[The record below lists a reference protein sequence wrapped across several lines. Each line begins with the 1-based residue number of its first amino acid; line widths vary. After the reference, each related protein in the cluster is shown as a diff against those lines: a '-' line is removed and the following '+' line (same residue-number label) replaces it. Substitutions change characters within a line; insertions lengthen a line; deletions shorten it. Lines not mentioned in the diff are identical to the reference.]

1 MSYFYAIILG
11 LVQGLTEFLPVSSSG
26 HLAITQHFLPGFEQP
41 GLLFDVLLHAATMA
55 AVLLFFRREVGQL
68 LTAYFRKDEKA
79 ATDRHILNLLIIG
92 SIPTAIIGLTGKD
105 FFTGLF
111 ENLPVIG
118 AMLLVTATLLL
129 LASRIRRNGRSEAQM
144 TITDTLLVGITQ
156 GAAIIPGISRS
167 GSTIACLLLRGID
180 GETAARFSFLL
191 ALPAVGG
198 ATLLSLRD
206 LHQVNAADL
215 PAYAVGSLVAFVS
228 GLLAIRFL
236 LAVVRK
242 RRLHVFAL
250 YCLLV
255 GSAIILYSLLT

>member
-1 MSYFYAIILG
+1 
-11 LVQGLTEFLPVSSSG
+11 
-26 HLAITQHFLPGFEQP
+26 
-41 GLLFDVLLHAATMA
+41 
-55 AVLLFFRREVGQL
+55 
-68 LTAYFRKDEKA
+68 
-79 ATDRHILNLLIIG
+79 
-92 SIPTAIIGLTGKD
+92 
-105 FFTGLF
+105 
-111 ENLPVIG
+111 
-118 AMLLVTATLLL
+118 
-129 LASRIRRNGRSEAQM
+129 
-144 TITDTLLVGITQ
+144 
-156 GAAIIPGISRS
+156 
-167 GSTIACLLLRGID
+167 LLRGID

-198 ATLLSLRD
+198 ATLLSLHD